1 MLEGPSDLESRS
13 TALVCL
19 VPVLGYDGLR
29 FTRGDNSPLP
39 SETNPVSAK
48 PAGPSNRGRLLTTL
62 GVGFGVAVAIGN
74 TIGAGIVRA
83 PGEIAGFLP
92 TTWLYFLAWAA
103 GGIYMTLG
111 ALQFAELGALLPQS
125 GGQYNF
131 ARAALGDYAGF
142 IVGWTDW
149 ISTAGSFAAVSIVFG
164 EYAGDLLP
172 VAHGHVRVLAAGVI
186 LLFSL
191 LQWKSM
197 LLGSGVQNV
206 TTIIKAALF
215 LAVVA
220 ICFTHH
226 AVPVPAA
233 AAAPS
238 AAATPTGWPLFVAF
252 ILALQAVIYTYDGW
266 YGAVYFG
273 GEIHGSGRDIPKA
286 IFGTVFS
293 VLAIYFLVNA
303 AVVHLV
309 PVRVFA
315 GSDFAMG
322 LAARRVLGTAGDNFI
337 RVVVVLGLLSSVNA
351 MEMATSRALY
361 AMSRDGLFFPLF
373 AHVNPG
379 GIPGPAL
386 WLSTAVGLCFAL
398 FSFERVAA
406 ILASF
411 FVAEYT
417 LSFVSIFVLR
427 RRMPEA
433 ARPHRAWGYPWT
445 TALALGASFVF
456 LIGALASDR
465 ENTPLTFLVL
475 AASYPVYRALKW
487 VARRAAARAAA

>member
-1 MLEGPSDLESRS
+1 LI
-13 TALVCL
+13 
-19 VPVLGYDGLR
+19 
-29 FTRGDNSPLP
+29 
-39 SETNPVSAK
+39 
-48 PAGPSNRGRLLTTL
+48 TTL
-62 GVGFGVAVAIGN
+62 GVGFGIAVAIGN

-111 ALQFAELGALLPQS
+111 ALQFAELGAMLPES

-172 VAHGHVRVLAAGVI
+172 AAHGHVRPLAAGVI
-186 LLFSL
+186 LLFAL

-206 TTIIKAALF
+206 TTIVKALLF
-215 LAVVA
+215 LAVVVV
-220 ICFTHH
+220 CFTHH
-226 AVPVPAA
+226 ASPSPPAA
-233 AAAPS
+233 AAANV
-238 AAATPTGWPLFVAF
+238 AAVPTGWPLFVAF

-286 IFGTVFS
+286 IFGTVAS

-303 AVVHLV
+303 AIIHLV
-309 PVRVFA
+309 PVRAFA
-315 GSDFAMG
+315 GNDFAMG
-322 LAARRVLGTAGDNFI
+322 LAARRVLGAAGDNFI

-361 AMSRDGLFFPLF
+361 AMSRDGLFFPVF
-373 AHVNPG
+373 ARVNRG
-379 GIPGPAL
+379 GIPGPSL

-398 FSFERVAA
+398 FTFERVAA

-411 FVAEYT
+411 FVAEYA
-417 LSFVSIFVLR
+417 LSFVSLFVLR
-427 RRMPEA
+427 RRMPDA
-433 ARPHRAWGYPWT
+433 HRPHRAWGYPWT
-445 TALALGASFVF
+445 TVLALALSFVF
-456 LIGALASDR
+456 LAGALASDR

-487 VARRAAARAAA
+487 AAHRSAAREAA

>member
-1 MLEGPSDLESRS
+1 LATSACAVIS
-13 TALVCL
+13 
-19 VPVLGYDGLR
+19 LGYDGFSR
-29 FTRGDNSPLP
+29 SPKHETDGDEFLLATKS
-39 SETNPVSAK
+39 SSVEAHHV
-48 PAGPSNRGRLLTTL
+48 GRGRLITTL
-62 GVGFGVAVAIGN
+62 GVGFGIAVAIGN

-83 PGEIAGFLP
+83 PGEIAALLP
-92 TTWLYFLAWAA
+92 STGLFFAAWAA

-142 IVGWTDW
+142 IVGWSDW

-164 EYAGDLLP
+164 EYTSDMIPA
-172 VAHGHVRVLAAGVI
+172 AHGHVRPLAAGVI
-186 LLFSL
+186 LLFAL

-197 LLGSGVQNV
+197 RVGSGVQDM
-206 TTIIKAALF
+206 TTILKAVLF

-220 ICFTHH
+220 VCFLHRATPVTAVASRA
-226 AVPVPAA
+226 AVPV
-233 AAAPS
+233 
-238 AAATPTGWPLFVAF
+238 GWPLFVAF
-252 ILALQAVIYTYDGW
+252 IVALQAVIYTYDGW
-266 YGAVYFG
+266 YGVVYFG
-273 GEIHGSGRDIPKA
+273 GEVHNPGRDIPRA

-309 PVRVFA
+309 SVREFA

-322 LAARRVLGTAGDNFI
+322 IAARRVLGVAGDNFI
-337 RVVVVLGLLSSVNA
+337 RIVVVVGLLSSVNA

-361 AMSRDGLFFPLF
+361 AMSRDGLFFSLF
-373 AHVNPG
+373 ARVNAG
-379 GIPGPAL
+379 GIPAPSL
-386 WLSTAVGLCFAL
+386 WLSTAVGLCFAM

-411 FVAEYT
+411 FVADYA
-417 LSFVSIFVLR
+417 LSFVSLFVLR
-427 RRMPEA
+427 RRMPERE
-433 ARPHRAWGYPWT
+433 RPHRAYGYPWT
-445 TALALGASFVF
+445 TSLALAASIVF
-456 LIGALASDR
+456 LVGALASDR

-487 VARRAAARAAA
+487 ASRRSAARAALS

>member
-1 MLEGPSDLESRS
+1 MRSAQSGSAPHVSRGPRI
-13 TALVCL
+13 
-19 VPVLGYDGLR
+19 
-29 FTRGDNSPLP
+29 
-39 SETNPVSAK
+39 
-48 PAGPSNRGRLLTTL
+48 TTL
-62 GVGFGVAVAIGN
+62 GIGFGIAVAIGN

-92 TTWLYFLAWAA
+92 STWLYFAAWAT
-103 GGIYMTLG
+103 GGVYMTLG

-142 IVGWTDW
+142 IVGWSDW
-149 ISTAGSFAAVSIVFG
+149 ISTAGSFAAVAIVFG
-164 EYAGDLLP
+164 EYTSDLVP
-172 VAHGHVRVLAAGVI
+172 AAHGHVRALAAGVI
-186 LLFSL
+186 LLFAL

-197 LLGSGVQNV
+197 IFGSEVQNF
-206 TTIIKAALF
+206 TSLLKAALF

-220 ICFTHH
+220 VCFMHH
-226 AVPVPAA
+226 ATPVTAVASRAAVPV
-233 AAAPS
+233 
-238 AAATPTGWPLFVAF
+238 GWPLFVAF

-266 YGAVYFG
+266 YGVVYFS
-273 GEIHGSGRDIPKA
+273 GEVKNPGRDIPRA

-309 PVRVFA
+309 SVREFA

-322 LAARRVLGTAGDNFI
+322 LAAERVLGVMGDNFI
-337 RVVVVLGLLSSVNA
+337 RIVVVVGLLSSVNA

-361 AMSRDGLFFPLF
+361 AMSRDALFFPLF
-373 AHVNPG
+373 ARVNRG
-379 GIPGPAL
+379 GIPGPSL
-386 WLSTAVGLCFAL
+386 WLSTAVGLCFAM

-411 FVAEYT
+411 FVADYA
-417 LSFVSIFVLR
+417 LSFVSLFVLR

-433 ARPHRAWGYPWT
+433 ERPHRAWGYPWT
-445 TALALGASFVF
+445 TSIALAASIVF
-456 LIGALASDR
+456 LVGALASDR

-487 VARRAAARAAA
+487 VSRRAAARAALL

>member
-1 MLEGPSDLESRS
+1 LAEKSSS
-13 TALVCL
+13 
-19 VPVLGYDGLR
+19 
-29 FTRGDNSPLP
+29 
-39 SETNPVSAK
+39 VSGRL
-48 PAGPSNRGRLLTTL
+48 AGRGRLISTL

-92 TTWLYFLAWAA
+92 STWLYFAAWVA
-103 GGIYMTLG
+103 GGIYMSLG

-142 IVGWTDW
+142 IVGWSDW
-149 ISTAGSFAAVSIVFG
+149 ISTAGSFAAVAIVFA
-164 EYAGDLLP
+164 EYTSDLVP
-172 VAHGHVRVLAAGVI
+172 AAHGHVRVLAAGVI
-186 LLFSL
+186 LLFAL
-191 LQWKSM
+191 LQWRSM
-197 LLGSGVQNV
+197 IFGSGVQNF
-206 TTIIKAALF
+206 TSILKAALF
-215 LAVVA
+215 LAVVVV
-220 ICFTHH
+220 CFSRH
-226 AVPVPAA
+226 ATAVTAVASRAA
-233 AAAPS
+233 V
-238 AAATPTGWPLFVAF
+238 PTGWPLFVAF

-266 YGAVYFG
+266 YGVVYFG
-273 GEIHGSGRDIPKA
+273 GEVKNPGREIPRA
-286 IFGTVFS
+286 IFGTVLS

-309 PVRVFA
+309 SVREFA

-322 LAARRVLGTAGDNFI
+322 IAAQRVLGAAGNNFI
-337 RVVVVLGLLSSVNA
+337 RIVVVVGLLSSVNA

-361 AMSRDGLFFPLF
+361 AMSRDALFFPLF
-373 AHVNPG
+373 ARVNHG
-379 GIPGPAL
+379 GIPGPSL
-386 WLSTAVGLCFAL
+386 WLSTAVGLCFAM

-411 FVAEYT
+411 FVADYA
-417 LSFVSIFVLR
+417 LSFVSLFVLR

-445 TALALGASFVF
+445 TSIALAASVVF
-456 LIGALASDR
+456 LVGALASDR
-465 ENTPLTFLVL
+465 QNTPWTFVVL

-487 VARRAAARAAA
+487 ESRRAAERGALL

>member
-1 MLEGPSDLESRS
+1 LAEKSNSIEAMRS
-13 TALVCL
+13 AQ
-19 VPVLGYDGLR
+19 
-29 FTRGDNSPLP
+29 SHH
-39 SETNPVSAK
+39 VSH
-48 PAGPSNRGRLLTTL
+48 GGRGRLISTL
-62 GVGFGVAVAIGN
+62 GIGFGIAVAIGN

-92 TTWLYFLAWAA
+92 STWLYFAAWAA
-103 GGIYMTLG
+103 GGIYMSLG

-142 IVGWTDW
+142 IVGWSDW
-149 ISTAGSFAAVSIVFG
+149 ISTAGSFAAVAIVFG
-164 EYAGDLLP
+164 EYTCDLVP
-172 VAHGHVRVLAAGVI
+172 AAHGHVRALAAGVI
-186 LLFSL
+186 LFFAL

-197 LLGSGVQNV
+197 IFGSGVQNF
-206 TTIIKAALF
+206 TSILKAALF

-220 ICFTHH
+220 VCFMHH
-226 AVPVPAA
+226 AAPATAVASRA
-233 AAAPS
+233 AV
-238 AAATPTGWPLFVAF
+238 PTGWPLFVAF

-266 YGAVYFG
+266 YGVVYFS
-273 GEIHGSGRDIPKA
+273 GEVKNPGRDVPRA
-286 IFGTVFS
+286 IFGTVLS

-309 PVRVFA
+309 SVREFA

-322 LAARRVLGTAGDNFI
+322 IAAERVLGVMGDNFI
-337 RVVVVLGLLSSVNA
+337 RIVVVVGLLSSVNA

-361 AMSRDGLFFPLF
+361 AMSRDALFFPLF
-373 AHVNPG
+373 ARVNRG
-379 GIPGPAL
+379 GIPGPSL
-386 WLSTAVGLCFAL
+386 WLSTAVGLCFAM

-411 FVAEYT
+411 FVADYA
-417 LSFVSIFVLR
+417 LSFVSLFVLR

-445 TALALGASFVF
+445 TSIALAASVVF
-456 LIGALASDR
+456 LVGALASDR

-487 VARRAAARAAA
+487 ESQRAAERGALL

>member
-1 MLEGPSDLESRS
+1 
-13 TALVCL
+13 
-19 VPVLGYDGLR
+19 
-29 FTRGDNSPLP
+29 
-39 SETNPVSAK
+39 
-48 PAGPSNRGRLLTTL
+48 
-62 GVGFGVAVAIGN
+62 
-74 TIGAGIVRA
+74 
-83 PGEIAGFLP
+83 
-92 TTWLYFLAWAA
+92 
-103 GGIYMTLG
+103 MTLG
-111 ALQFAELGALLPQS
+111 ALQFAELGAMLPQS

-142 IVGWTDW
+142 VVGWADW
-149 ISTAGSFAAVSIVFG
+149 ISTAGSFAAVAIVFG
-164 EYAGDLLP
+164 EYSADLVP
-172 VAHGHVRVLAAGVI
+172 AAQGHQRALAVGVI
-186 LLFSL
+186 LLFAL

-197 LLGSGVQNV
+197 HVGSGVQNV
-206 TTIIKAALF
+206 TSIIKAALF

-220 ICFTHH
+220 VCFFWPRLPDV
-226 AVPVPAA
+226 APVGGPAA
-233 AAAPS
+233 SAAPFVMP
-238 AAATPTGWPLFVAF
+238 AAGWPMFVAF
-252 ILALQAVIYTYDGW
+252 VLALQPVIYAYDGW

-286 IFGTVFS
+286 IFGTVAS

-309 PVRVFA
+309 SVGEFA
-315 GSDFAMG
+315 GNDFAMG
-322 LAARRVLGTAGDNFI
+322 IAAQRVLGAAGDNFI
-337 RVVVVLGLLSSVNA
+337 RVVVAVGLLASVNA

-361 AMSRDGLFFPLF
+361 AMSRDGLFFPVF

-379 GIPGPAL
+379 GIPGPSL

-398 FSFERVAA
+398 FTFERVAA

-427 RRMPEA
+427 RRMPDA
-433 ARPHRAWGYPWT
+433 PRPYRAWGYPWT
-445 TALALGASFVF
+445 TAVALAASFVF

-465 ENTPLTFLVL
+465 ENTPLTFVVL

-487 VARRAAARAAA
+487 ASRRSAAREAA

>member
-1 MLEGPSDLESRS
+1 L
-13 TALVCL
+13 AA
-19 VPVLGYDGLR
+19 VLGYDGIR
-29 FTRGDNSPLP
+29 PTHGDGSPLA
-39 SETNPVSAK
+39 TKTISAGAAQ
-48 PAGPSNRGRLLTTL
+48 AGQHSGRGRLLATL
-62 GVGFGVAVAIGN
+62 GVGFGIAVAIGN

-92 TTWLYFLAWAA
+92 TTWLYLAAWAA

-111 ALQFAELGALLPQS
+111 SLQFAELGAMLPQS

-172 VAHGHVRVLAAGVI
+172 AAHGHVRVLAASVI

-197 LLGSGVQNV
+197 LLGSSVQNV
-206 TTIIKAALF
+206 TTIVKAALF
-215 LAVVA
+215 LAVVVV
-220 ICFTHH
+220 CFSHRAT
-226 AVPVPAA
+226 PPAA
-233 AAAPS
+233 TVSSTVAP
-238 AAATPTGWPLFVAF
+238 PTGWPLFVAF

-286 IFGTVFS
+286 IFGTVAS
-293 VLAIYFLVNA
+293 VIAIYFLVNA

-309 PVRVFA
+309 PVREFA
-315 GSDFAMG
+315 GNDFAMG
-322 LAARRVLGTAGDNFI
+322 LAAQRVLGAAGNDFI
-337 RVVVVLGLLSSVNA
+337 RIVVVLGLLSSVNA

-361 AMSRDGLFFPLF
+361 AMSRDGLFFRLF
-373 AHVNPG
+373 AHVNKG
-379 GIPGPAL
+379 GIPGPSL
-386 WLSTAVGLCFAL
+386 WLSTAVGLCFVL
-398 FSFERVAA
+398 FTFERVAA

-427 RRMPEA
+427 RRQPDA
-433 ARPHRAWGYPWT
+433 PRPHRAWGYPWT
-445 TALALGASFVF
+445 TALALLASFVF
-456 LIGALASDR
+456 LAGALASDR
-465 ENTPLTFLVL
+465 QNTPLTFLIL
-475 AASYPVYRALKW
+475 AASYPTYRALKW
-487 VARRAAARAAA
+487 VSGRAAARMREAS

>member
-1 MLEGPSDLESRS
+1 
-13 TALVCL
+13 
-19 VPVLGYDGLR
+19 
-29 FTRGDNSPLP
+29 
-39 SETNPVSAK
+39 
-48 PAGPSNRGRLLTTL
+48 
-62 GVGFGVAVAIGN
+62 VAIGN

-92 TTWLYFLAWAA
+92 STWLYFAAWAT
-103 GGIYMTLG
+103 GGLYMTLG

-142 IVGWTDW
+142 IVGWSDW
-149 ISTAGSFAAVSIVFG
+149 ISTAGSFAAVAIVFG
-164 EYAGDLLP
+164 EYTSDLVP
-172 VAHGHVRVLAAGVI
+172 AAHGHVRALAAGVI
-186 LLFSL
+186 LLFAL

-197 LLGSGVQNV
+197 IFGSGVQNF
-206 TTIIKAALF
+206 TSLLKAALF

-220 ICFTHH
+220 VCFMRH
-226 AVPVPAA
+226 ATPVTAVA
-233 AAAPS
+233 SRAV
-238 AAATPTGWPLFVAF
+238 TPTGWPLFVAF
-252 ILALQAVIYTYDGW
+252 ILALQVVIYTYDGW
-266 YGAVYFG
+266 YGVVYFS
-273 GEIHGSGRDIPKA
+273 GEVKNPGRDIPRA

-309 PVRVFA
+309 SVREFA

-322 LAARRVLGTAGDNFI
+322 LAAERVLGVMGDNFI
-337 RVVVVLGLLSSVNA
+337 RVVVVVGLLSSVNA

-361 AMSRDGLFFPLF
+361 AMSRDELFFPLF
-373 AHVNPG
+373 ARVNRG
-379 GIPGPAL
+379 GIPGPSL
-386 WLSTAVGLCFAL
+386 WLSTSVGLCFAM

-411 FVAEYT
+411 FVADYA
-417 LSFVSIFVLR
+417 LSFVSLFVLR

-433 ARPHRAWGYPWT
+433 VRPHRAWGYPWT
-445 TALALGASFVF
+445 TSIALAASIVF
-456 LIGALASDR
+456 LVGALASDR
-465 ENTPLTFLVL
+465 ENTPLTFIVL

-487 VARRAAARAAA
+487 VSRRAAARGELL

>member
-1 MLEGPSDLESRS
+1 LATDPSSIQAPRS
-13 TALVCL
+13 VQA
-19 VPVLGYDGLR
+19 G
-29 FTRGDNSPLP
+29 
-39 SETNPVSAK
+39 SARL
-48 PAGPSNRGRLLTTL
+48 AGRGRLITTL
-62 GVGFGVAVAIGN
+62 GIGFGIAVAIGN

-92 TTWLYFLAWAA
+92 STWLYFAAWAT
-103 GGIYMTLG
+103 GGLYMTLG

-142 IVGWTDW
+142 IVGWSDW
-149 ISTAGSFAAVSIVFG
+149 ISTAGSFAAVAIVFG
-164 EYAGDLLP
+164 EYTSDLVP
-172 VAHGHVRVLAAGVI
+172 AAHGHVRALAAGVI
-186 LLFSL
+186 ILFAL

-197 LLGSGVQNV
+197 IFGSGVQNF
-206 TTIIKAALF
+206 TSLLKAALF

-220 ICFTHH
+220 VCFMHH
-226 AVPVPAA
+226 ATPVTAVASRAVVPV
-233 AAAPS
+233 
-238 AAATPTGWPLFVAF
+238 GWPLFVAF
-252 ILALQAVIYTYDGW
+252 ILALQVVIYTYDGW
-266 YGAVYFG
+266 YGVVYFS
-273 GEIHGSGRDIPKA
+273 GEVKNPGRDIPRA

-309 PVRVFA
+309 SVREFA

-322 LAARRVLGTAGDNFI
+322 MAARRVLGVMGDNFI
-337 RVVVVLGLLSSVNA
+337 RLVVVVGLLSSVNA

-361 AMSRDGLFFPLF
+361 AMSRDALFFPLF
-373 AHVNPG
+373 ARVNRG
-379 GIPGPAL
+379 GIPGPSL
-386 WLSTAVGLCFAL
+386 WLSTAVGLCFAM

-411 FVAEYT
+411 FVADYA
-417 LSFVSIFVLR
+417 LSFVSLFVLR

-433 ARPHRAWGYPWT
+433 VRPHRAWGYPWT
-445 TALALGASFVF
+445 TSIALLASIVF
-456 LIGALASDR
+456 LVGALASDR
-465 ENTPLTFLVL
+465 ENTPLTFIVL

-487 VARRAAARAAA
+487 VSRRAAARGALL